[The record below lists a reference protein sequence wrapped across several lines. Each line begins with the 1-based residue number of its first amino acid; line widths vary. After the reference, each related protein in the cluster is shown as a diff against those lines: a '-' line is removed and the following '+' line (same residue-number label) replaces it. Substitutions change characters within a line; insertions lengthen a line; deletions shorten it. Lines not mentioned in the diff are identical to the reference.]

1 MGVQLLLVRLATDI
15 ARGLAFLHSF
25 SLCHGDLKLD
35 NVLLSISAPQPSL
48 EEGSS
53 TSSRNV
59 TGRPPYSFTGGPR
72 IILDSAAGEKLYP
85 NMVAKLSDFG
95 LTRAMTASH
104 LSTGT
109 VGTITHVSPEQ
120 LIHGRLGPESD
131 IYALGM
137 IIWELAEG
145 GAVPHKGLSHAEIV
159 YHVAHSDLRPKFSPT
174 VPQPLVDIACACWV
188 TDPVLRPTSAAVLK
202 SLESLSEQG
211 PHREG
216 RAPTSSVADKAVTA
230 KAPVTS
236 PAHINVTPDNSPQQ
250 LR

>member
-1 MGVQLLLVRLATDI
+1 
-15 ARGLAFLHSF
+15 
-25 SLCHGDLKLD
+25 
-35 NVLLSISAPQPSL
+35 
-48 EEGSS
+48 
-53 TSSRNV
+53 
-59 TGRPPYSFTGGPR
+59 
-72 IILDSAAGEKLYP
+72 
-85 NMVAKLSDFG
+85 MVAKLSDFG